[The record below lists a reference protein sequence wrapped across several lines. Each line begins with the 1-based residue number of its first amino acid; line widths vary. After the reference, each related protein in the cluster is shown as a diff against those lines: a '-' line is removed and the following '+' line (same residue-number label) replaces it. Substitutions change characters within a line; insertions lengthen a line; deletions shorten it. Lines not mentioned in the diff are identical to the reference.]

1 MFERL
6 VESILV
12 EYVSEWVEGLDAE
25 KMKIAVFSG
34 TVQFRDLQLKTSAL
48 DKFQLP
54 VKIKIGRLGRLA
66 MKVPWKR
73 LTKEAVKIQI
83 EDLFLLIVPVHQE
96 ERERAKS
103 HSGVPADDS
112 EDSYALRQRWAKQQE
127 VRMREL
133 FEKTKGENGAD
144 SSAANEDS
152 TTSWGYR
159 ERILHNVLD
168 NVSFEFSKI
177 HIRYEDTTQLL
188 SKNPLAL
195 GLTIDSIVVNTTNAN
210 GHNVFIDRSQS
221 HTPFV
226 HKNLDVLRT
235 GLYCE
240 NTLGAEQLEATRR
253 AEHPRLGAYIV
264 RPFNASVKMTINHD
278 DATAY
283 SIPKL
288 QCVVDISTIQSSVT
302 PDQCNDM
309 ISVINFVSTHEM
321 YLKRIHCR
329 RQRPT
334 VPVKNNVK
342 EWWRYAVFGVMY
354 SIRAAAKR
362 LSSKENTSGT
372 SRSRAHRCDWK
383 TFGTLWLNRKEYIH
397 LHKKMLRAAAK
408 KTAVES
414 VIADRCRA
422 NELED
427 KLDVQTIVFFRL
439 CATQEL
445 EAEDSRVESGK
456 KLSGW
461 KARFNSRSYNSE
473 MSSDG
478 ARRRLDISE
487 KTLIYCAV
495 NDQIHASSVA
505 LLQRQEEKKSS
516 AAILFAADVA
526 ISSVQLLLVEPR
538 VSSTAGGAGRVRVE
552 VPAQTFM
559 QFELDKIVFAMFQRA
574 SACNISSSIRSA
586 HMLDFSQADHSSKGE
601 VVPRALFSLIDTPN
615 LPETAENGSSA
626 LSKRRLLEL
635 SIDSSEDKFKLDCK
649 VTPFQYIHHI
659 AVATKLQ
666 AYFSSQ
672 VEVAPVLKEN
682 AEEAFAYSSMWI
694 NKAVFDSYSDSGRSD
709 DDQGGQAGRKV
720 ECSIQLPEIDLL
732 VLSSDVSPVLHA
744 QLIETNFSC
753 ANLLEAFTFSIESIE
768 ILFLDG
774 VAQLESG
781 GGDADQA
788 PSMVEAKADA
798 PKRLQHQD
806 ARKCVTVSDSD
817 GAAIALRQQ
826 YFDFSRRKQSTI
838 LRKTRLVFAGEKVV
852 ERNRISKWMLKCTA
866 PPIFFTLSSRQYH
879 QVVQASVSWA
889 KSNAV
894 SDLTTTKPSGAA
906 AQAQSLATKASASQE
921 TFDPQ
926 DERFCLCVLIPQILI
941 IFEGEDK
948 DETASPPASP
958 ASQGPGP
965 ADVHYGLLG
974 MDLVFDIKEASVEA
988 RFSSVAQ
995 AIGVETKTFTLS
1007 KREKRAQQSATN
1019 HDHKAGK
1026 REKMPS
1032 ADAIAQINKEYAA
1045 SHLQRT
1051 DSDDPEPA
1059 YNFETK
1065 RPALKLLE
1073 VGPKISLLISSVD
1086 PFKCTIAVDRVALYW
1101 DQELLITLLRSY
1113 LFDEPLLRSAFSSRA
1128 SSRAS
1133 SRSSSRTSSGT
1144 DAAASDTKSQ
1154 DGESP
1159 LQTPVGPT
1167 EQLEPYSIALRVSEL
1182 FVFLRPQSMTSHCFS
1197 IRLSGRDVTGM
1208 ISTLDSPTFVSIT
1221 FGLTGGAALDSY
1233 RLLASAAASPPSG
1246 AEKPTEPSQLSDKQ
1260 EVCRLLET
1268 SDPVRIHVETAG
1280 YGALTHRTWAGVFV
1294 QINASGIDMN
1304 FVCAYYALLLEYI
1317 QRDIL
1322 GFFSWLEV
1330 TTRPPN
1336 VASPNE
1342 RTKLDIRAKQ
1352 VRLIV
1357 PRAGFGTSSQ
1367 QQRPEH
1373 MVVTVDE
1380 VALGSRPHSENPRLE
1395 QLGIKLAGVR
1405 MSTCSSAQALAASR
1419 ARTGRQ
1425 TTLFMEQG
1433 VVFVEITTKPI
1444 PVERKK
1450 RQSQQA
1456 VDLMDA
1462 ATDDKRRHRVLE
1474 MQDIIRKLENMCT
1487 HVKVSVDRSA
1497 AWVQDVDEVQQRR
1510 HKPRLDLDT
1519 RRVTLSVDPQQLELI
1534 MCLAQENLGR
1544 TEVQMDPSRLAACLS
1559 GSEKLVTDV
1568 DIDLGVVQLNLM
1580 MSDVGSS
1587 PASREANEAARCRAI
1602 GRIDLRD
1609 VQIVVNQFS
1618 TLRTQC
1624 RVQASSAVCWKV
1636 DWVLANPSAETDG
1649 KTEFREVLTTCAE
1662 LYESTSGEN
1671 TMRCIDVTVDTHP
1684 PPLNKTYSPAPLD
1697 VRVHVDTCA
1706 DSPPLVHLGLRLK
1719 PFITTESTLPLY
1731 TPNPAGA
1738 TIISIST
1745 GVTHV
1750 LVAEYAP
1757 ERSHHALSNGEVP
1770 AIAEDKPTA
1779 GLASLKLIVSGCI
1792 VVRVALGEDAT
1803 THVQVYGRKMS
1814 LEVASKWPPEPT
1826 TESSTS
1832 PAASPVASASP
1843 RRASDVANM
1852 EDRGSSAIATLLADY
1867 RRVLCDDFAVDM
1879 DIFDTNAVDQTT
1891 TISASLTHFHAVLCV
1906 FDTIMLMDLGS
1917 MEWSDDLYEKLL
1929 AELTGSASKRTA
1941 SSRRSNPDASE
1952 KGSSPTASRSSTV
1965 VTIMLEDA
1973 SVTFVREIGEY
1984 FSPVARMYSYCVMC
1998 NVTVE
2003 SQQQP
2008 ALLSTGGTSTAPLPA
2023 TQVVDVVVHFSEDVA
2038 GSELRDDDGVSM
2050 WGFNTTLGAWEPIM
2064 EPWMF
2069 TLALQLSRGA
2079 TGRTVTKLSL
2089 NGSENHTLNVNF
2101 SPAILESFC
2110 AIVKEFEE
2118 ALGAGKTI
2126 RPSTARV
2133 ISCGFYL
2140 ANDCGLEISYWASNY
2155 SDMTSHISRGYTFA
2169 PRRKQ
2174 VPEVLLPRQKVPLKL
2189 STAIFPSLPTD
2200 QVVSFSW
2207 GDEWHPLTDVR
2218 IHNAG
2223 KYIYSVLPRKGQ
2235 RRSNAEGVEPASST
2249 ALNNAQQQS
2258 PQILLALFDI
2268 SAVFGYRTLTVSS
2281 LVRIFNDTG
2290 VAIDCGILGTDGKS
2304 VVDIGTIEANEAIGV
2319 PMGAIP
2325 SLWSV
2330 RVFVKP
2336 HATGTGADATKNY
2349 RWSNE
2354 VFISERE
2361 ESTEHFAAC
2370 SLMLDDYDCRC
2381 QRMFDGSQPLHV
2393 SQTCR
2398 SNGGCFRV
2406 WSHVFTSSNA
2416 SSLKYAQ
2423 LHVLPPLTFENKCGV
2438 PVYAVAFVFK
2448 KVRRAG
2454 GGEREYFHLVASEK
2468 IPAHGSFE
2476 FLASS
2481 LHESTFCSISLT
2493 GFSWSNL
2500 FLLPNSFQRLS
2511 SAGGAAASD
2520 SNAHPR
2526 ATAPGRQPSESGGA
2540 GNSGISSDGS
2550 EIVCSLL
2557 DFKSRPATVNVAFQ
2571 TAYHDRSD
2579 VRKVVIQPRFVI
2591 RNSTP
2596 LPLTFAPHVKV
2607 VSKLSNAKSLFS
2619 LPGSPKKQVTTQC
2632 CASPQLEMLHSKL
2645 NELNG
2650 ATTTPSSPLSKL
2662 AEPSSSHG
2670 TPGST
2675 KSRAGDVN
2683 TSEQDETEC
2692 FYCSDV
2698 DEIDV
2703 QLEGN
2708 ALSTSGVQH
2717 FRLDGTMGGTNAS
2730 LRLFDESAKRWCDLV
2745 AIVSPIDACTTRV
2758 TFVERYLV
2766 VNRSEFELVCAP
2778 SCDIRTGAQNSRAEE
2793 AGAGAS
2799 TSNRAAAAANGNNNA
2814 DHFMVLAPRSTT
2826 AFSWSLRTVIPTDAC
2841 VRFKLNGVGTSAG
2854 GAAVVAATE
2863 PGWRWSGK
2871 ISLHEVSESALKL
2884 SNRYSNQMHVLKV
2897 EVRVESAIRV
2907 FVVISSEDVAPF
2919 PLYRVINSSTQETIY
2934 IKQSFDSGT
2943 GELSESSVTTSA
2955 LYSRGVPQ
2963 RVTPGESVCFGWDEA
2978 FFLQSLD
2985 RVLSIS
2991 YGTGDD
2997 NVRTKVLLDQPDEA
3011 QRVELPKS
3019 KTRITEAHVYVHWYL
3034 HGITKTIHV
3043 HDTPLSRDKQTGKPR
3058 LPVDGSNSTEN
3069 DAAKA
3074 ASNALEVRVRLPRL
3088 ALSILT
3094 SAPEELLLLS
3104 AEDADVRYAVADGE
3118 HDQFEF
3124 KLGTL
3129 QLGNQLDDAVFP
3141 VVFTPLPTA
3150 STGALQLPFAD
3161 SASDKRKPKDKAP
3174 AASTS
3179 QDDGAS
3185 STSTGANGDTFV
3197 HVSLLRLRYGDGV
3210 EYIKYL
3216 SFMLRPVKLQVD
3228 DVLILE
3234 AATLAA
3240 DCFQVVQRYF
3250 FPSNITAA
3258 NGPAQSPGSA
3268 VSGGAAKMTGA
3279 TRNVST
3285 SVESREAFARRRA
3298 CSDAAPIAFAA
3309 SASSSPEINDDD
3321 QWRAMSADENRT
3333 GSGVIVDNVDDVVLP
3348 PAERRMY
3355 IELLELHPLR
3365 VQLTFQSND
3374 QASDNGTNSS
3384 SSSDKLKARAT
3395 YFDSRAT
3402 ALLPL
3407 VFVLLQ
3413 SRIANVDCASLALN
3427 ALHVAHAFTTHAF
3440 LLGAIRQ
3447 HYTIQGARQLYAL
3460 VGAADVLGNPLGL
3473 VTNLG
3478 AGVRDF
3484 FYEPMAG
3491 LVQSPQEFVLG
3502 LSRGT
3507 ASLVRHSVYGT
3518 FNAASKFT
3526 GTLSAGVAALSLDRA
3541 YMRERDARNRRD
3553 VSTHFGTGLFY
3564 GTKQFGQGIVAG
3576 VTGVVTAPARGAMNG
3591 GLAGFVEGVGK
3602 GLIGVAIKPA
3612 AGVLD
3617 LAAKTT
3623 AGITATATAF
3633 DRKPRATRSRLPRL
3647 LRRTRDTR
3655 LRVYCHEEAR
3665 LAQLLR
3671 RLAGY
3676 LLPSELYE
3684 AHVFLPGGRALL
3696 ATSLQLLYV
3705 IENTGN
3711 GTDSSGDGAGA
3722 NASMAMVAAGMAALL
3737 TDSQCLA
3744 RVVWAF
3750 PLASVW
3756 GAQRVARGVSIHIG
3770 SSSGIELS
3778 GTVLPVSASPTASDE
3793 GGETLILTRSSM
3805 SAVLVPIADTT
3816 SSSGTSAATNSTRHG
3831 HNGGDNAATFERVLQ
3846 FVSELVAR
3854 QRERA
3859 PRSDS
3864 SAPPPRNSI
3873 GLVLEPVTADA
3884 SDSDKSYGGRVVEV
3898 LAGSP
3903 CFRAGIEVGDVVVGF
3918 AGKKLEPGDHGS
3930 SLRLALSLMQ
3940 RGETLELLVERRG
3953 QVRSV
3958 LVAAE

>member
-34 TVQFRDLQLKTSAL
+34 TVEFRDLQLKTSAL
-48 DKFQLP
+48 DQFQLP
-54 VKIKIGRLGRLA
+54 VKIKIGRIGRLA

-83 EDLFLLIVPVHQE
+83 EDLFVLIVPVHQE

-103 HSGVPADDS
+103 HPGAPVDGD

-133 FEKTKGENGAD
+133 YEKTKGENAD
-144 SSAANEDS
+144 ASTAGDDS

-195 GLTIDSIVVNTTNAN
+195 GLTIDSIVVSTTNAN

-253 AEHPRLGAYIV
+253 TEHPRLGAYIV

-278 DATAY
+278 DSTAY

-309 ISVINFVSTHEM
+309 ISVINFISTHEM

-329 RQRPT
+329 RQRPR
-334 VPVKNNVK
+334 VPIKNNVK
-342 EWWRYAVFGVMY
+342 EWWRYAIFGVQVMY

-362 LSSKENTSGT
+362 LSSSSGSSDSL
-372 SRSRAHRCDWK
+372 SRRCDWK
-383 TFGTLWLNRKEYIH
+383 AFATLWLSRKEYIH

-408 KTAVES
+408 KTAVEL
-414 VIADRCRA
+414 VVADRCRT
-422 NELED
+422 NEIED

-445 EAEDSRVESGK
+445 EAEESRVESGK

-461 KARFNSRSYNSE
+461 KARFNSRSHNAE
-473 MSSDG
+473 MNADG
-478 ARRRLDISE
+478 VRRRLEISE

-495 NDQIHASSVA
+495 NDQIHASSAA

-516 AAILFAADVA
+516 ATILFAVDVA

-538 VSSTAGGAGRVRVE
+538 PTSAVVGAGRMRVE

-574 SACNISSSIRSA
+574 SACNISSSIASA
-586 HMLDFSQADHSSKGE
+586 QMLDFSQADYLTKDE
-601 VVPRALFSLIDTPN
+601 VVPRALFTMIDFPTPTVSGN
-615 LPETAENGSSA
+615 STSTP
-626 LSKRRLLEL
+626 SKRHLLSL
-635 SIDSSEDKFKLDCK
+635 SIDSSEEKFTLDCK
-649 VTPFQYIHHI
+649 VTPFRYVHHI
-659 AVATKLQ
+659 GVATKLQ

-672 VEVAPVLKEN
+672 VEVAAVLKEN
-682 AEEAFAYSSMWI
+682 AEEAFAYSSIWI
-694 NKAVFDSYSDSGRSD
+694 NKAVFDSYSASD
-709 DDQGGQAGRKV
+709 GDQGGHGCRKV

-744 QLIETNFSC
+744 QLIETSFKTK
-753 ANLLEAFTFSIESIE
+753 NLLEAFTFSIESIE

-774 VAQLESG
+774 IAEFESG
-781 GGDADQA
+781 ATDQVSLA
-788 PSMVEAKADA
+788 TAVVSAA

-806 ARKCVTVSDSD
+806 GRKCITSSESDA
-817 GAAIALRQQ
+817 AAIASRQQ
-826 YFDFSRRKQSTI
+826 HFDFSRRKQSTI
-838 LRKTRLVFAGEKVV
+838 LRKTRLVFAGEKIV
-852 ERNRISKWMLKCTA
+852 ERNRVSRWVLKCTA

-879 QVVQASVSWA
+879 QVVQASASWA
-889 KSNAV
+889 KSNGV
-894 SDLTTTKPSGAA
+894 SDLVTAKPSE
-906 AQAQSLATKASASQE
+906 AQQPIVPKRTNVRE
-921 TFDPQ
+921 EFDPQ
-926 DERFCLCVLIPQILI
+926 DERFCLCVLIPRIVI

-948 DETASPPASP
+948 EEAVLPS
-958 ASQGPGP
+958 
-965 ADVHYGLLG
+965 DVPVNQDLGEPNAPHGLLG
-974 MDLVFDIKEASVEA
+974 MDLVLDIKEASVEA

-995 AIGVETKTFTLS
+995 AIGVEIKSFSLA
-1007 KREKRAQQSATN
+1007 KREKKARQSAS
-1019 HDHKAGK
+1019 DHAQNTAK
-1026 REKMPS
+1026 REKVPT
-1032 ADAIAQINKEYAA
+1032 AEAIEEINKENAA
-1045 SHLQRT
+1045 THPQRT
-1051 DSDDPEPA
+1051 DTDEPDPA

-1086 PFKCTIAVDRVALYW
+1086 PFKCAITVDRVALYW
-1101 DQELLITLLRSY
+1101 DQELLITLFRSY
-1113 LFDEPLLRSAFSSRA
+1113 LFEEPLLRSAFSSRS

-1133 SRSSSRTSSGT
+1133 SRSSSRSSSGT
-1144 DAAASDTKSQ
+1144 NARPESH
-1154 DGESP
+1154 DGESSP
-1159 LQTPVGPT
+1159 QTTPGLT
-1167 EQLEPYSIALRVSEL
+1167 QHLAPYSIDLRVREL
-1182 FVFLRPQSMTSHCFS
+1182 FIFLRPQSMASHCFS
-1197 IRLSGRDVTGM
+1197 IRLSGKDVTGV

-1221 FGLTGGAALDSY
+1221 IGLSGGVALDSY
-1233 RLLASAAASPPSG
+1233 RDLTTPSPSR
-1246 AEKPTEPSQLSDKQ
+1246 AKDPTDQTHHKTEL

-1268 SDPVRIHVETAG
+1268 SDPLRVHVETAG
-1280 YGALTHRTWAGVFV
+1280 YGTLTHRTGAGVFV
-1294 QINASGIDMN
+1294 QINASGIGMN
-1304 FVCAYYALLLEYI
+1304 FVCSYYALLLEYI

-1322 GFFSWLEV
+1322 GFFSWFEV
-1330 TTRPPN
+1330 MTRPPD
-1336 VASPNE
+1336 VASPND

-1352 VRLIV
+1352 VRLVV
-1357 PRAGFGTSSQ
+1357 PRSGFGTNSHM
-1367 QQRPEH
+1367 QRPEH
-1373 MVVTVDE
+1373 MLVE
-1380 VALGSRPHSENPRLE
+1380 VAELALGSRPCSENPRLE
-1395 QLGIKLAGVR
+1395 QLGIKISGVKI
-1405 MSTCSSAQALAASR
+1405 STCSTAQALAVTPAC
-1419 ARTGRQ
+1419 AARQ
-1425 TTLFMEQG
+1425 TTSFMEQD
-1433 VVFVEITTKPI
+1433 VVFLEITSKPI
-1444 PVERKK
+1444 LVDRKK
-1450 RQSQQA
+1450 REDRP
-1456 VDLMDA
+1456 VDGPNAGTEEGKL
-1462 ATDDKRRHRVLE
+1462 RPHRVLE
-1474 MQDIIRKLENMCT
+1474 LQDIIRKMENMCT
-1487 HVKVSVDRSA
+1487 HIKVSVDRSA
-1497 AWVQDVDEVQQRR
+1497 VWVQEDDKAQVRR
-1510 HKPRLDLDT
+1510 EKPRLALDA
-1519 RRVTLSVDPQQLELI
+1519 RGVTLSADPQQLDLI
-1534 MCLAQENLGR
+1534 MCLVQENLGK
-1544 TEVQMDPSRLAACLS
+1544 TDAKMDPSRLAVLLS
-1559 GSEKLVTDV
+1559 ESEKMMTDV
-1568 DIDLGVVQLNLM
+1568 DIDLGGVQLNLM
-1580 MSDVGSS
+1580 MADVGSL
-1587 PASREANEAARCRAI
+1587 PANHDTNNTPRCRAI
-1602 GRIDLRD
+1602 GRVELRD
-1609 VQIVVNQFS
+1609 VKIVVNQYS

-1624 RVQASSAVCWKV
+1624 RVQASGAVCYKV
-1636 DWVLANPSAETDG
+1636 DWISAALSEKPSADMEL
-1649 KTEFREVLTTCAE
+1649 REVLTTCAE

-1671 TMRCIDVTVDTHP
+1671 AMRCIDVTVDTHP
-1684 PPLNKTYSPAPLD
+1684 PPLDKTCSPAPLD

-1706 DSPPLVHLGLRLK
+1706 VSPPLVHLGMRMK
-1719 PFITTESTLPLY
+1719 SFMSTESTLPLY
-1731 TPNPAGA
+1731 TPRPAEA
-1738 TIISIST
+1738 TTISIST
-1745 GVTHV
+1745 GATHI
-1750 LVAEYAP
+1750 LVAEYVP
-1757 ERSHHALSNGEVP
+1757 ERSHHSFSAGNPSD
-1770 AIAEDKPTA
+1770 ISEDKNAVAMT
-1779 GLASLKLIVSGCI
+1779 SLKLIVSGCI
-1792 VVRVALGEDAT
+1792 VVRVSLAEDST

-1826 TESSTS
+1826 AEASTS
-1832 PAASPVASASP
+1832 PTASPVANASP
-1843 RRASDVANM
+1843 RRASDFSST
-1852 EDRGSSAIATLLADY
+1852 EERGGSTLVTLLADY

-1879 DIFDTNAVDQTT
+1879 DIFDTSAIDQTT

-1929 AELTGSASKRTA
+1929 AELTGNSSKRTN
-1941 SSRRSNPDASE
+1941 SSRRTSPDAKE
-1952 KGSSPTASRSSTV
+1952 KHTPSTASQSSTV

-1998 NVTVE
+1998 KVTVD

-2008 ALLSTGGTSTAPLPA
+2008 ALPSTGDSAAASLPA
-2023 TQVVDVVVHFSEDVA
+2023 TQVVNVMVHFSEDVA
-2038 GSELRDDDGVSM
+2038 GGELRDDDGVSM

-2069 TLALQLSRGA
+2069 TLALKLSCEP
-2079 TGRTVTKLSL
+2079 TGRTVTKLSVS
-2089 NGSENHTLNVNF
+2089 GSENHALNVNF
-2101 SPAILESFC
+2101 SPAMLESFC

-2118 ALGAGKTI
+2118 ALSSGKTI

-2140 ANDCGLEISYWASNY
+2140 ANDCGLEITYWVTNH
-2155 SDMTSHISRGYTFA
+2155 SDTTSHISRGYTYA

-2174 VPEVLLPRQKVPLKL
+2174 VPEVLPPRQKVPLKL
-2189 STAIFPSLPTD
+2189 STGIFPSLPTD
-2200 QVVSFSW
+2200 QVVSFTW

-2223 KYIYSVLPRKGQ
+2223 KYIYSVLPKKGRCLSTPQ
-2235 RRSNAEGVEPASST
+2235 GVDT
-2249 ALNNAQQQS
+2249 APLTDGSNAQQQS
-2258 PQILLALFDI
+2258 SQQSSQILLALFDI

-2290 VAIDCGILGTDGKS
+2290 VAVDCGILGTDGKTI
-2304 VVDIGTIEANEAIGV
+2304 VEIGTIEANEAIGV
-2319 PMGAIP
+2319 PMDAIP

-2336 HATGTGADATKNY
+2336 RMLGSHADATKNY
-2349 RWSNE
+2349 RWSND
-2354 VFISERE
+2354 VFISEKE

-2370 SLMLDDYDCRC
+2370 SLVLDDYDCRC

-2423 LHVLPPLTFENKCGV
+2423 MHVLPPLTFENKCGV
-2438 PVYAVAFVFK
+2438 PMYIVTFVFK
-2448 KVRRAG
+2448 KVRRTG
-2454 GGEREYFHLVASEK
+2454 GSEREYFHLVASEK
-2468 IPAHGSFE
+2468 IQAHGSFE
-2476 FLASS
+2476 FFASS

-2500 FLLPNSFQRLS
+2500 FLLPSSFHRPS
-2511 SAGGAAASD
+2511 SARAASASESLEHTRATASGSD
-2520 SNAHPR
+2520 SN
-2526 ATAPGRQPSESGGA
+2526 GGGSSGVSID
-2540 GNSGISSDGS
+2540 GN

-2579 VRKVVIQPRFVI
+2579 IRKVVIQPRFVI

-2596 LPLTFAPHVKV
+2596 LALTFAPHVKE
-2607 VSKLSNAKSLFS
+2607 VSKMSNAKSFFS
-2619 LPGSPKKQVTTQC
+2619 LPGSPKKLAKAQC

-2650 ATTTPSSPLSKL
+2650 ATTTPSSPVSKMV
-2662 AEPSSSHG
+2662 ASSSSHG
-2670 TPGST
+2670 TPNSS
-2675 KSRAGDVN
+2675 KSRPNDAN
-2683 TSEQDETEC
+2683 SSDEDDTEC

-2708 ALSTSGVQH
+2708 TLLTSGVQQ

-2730 LRLFDESAKRWCDLV
+2730 LRLFDEVAKRWCDLV

-2778 SCDIRTGAQNSRAEE
+2778 ACDIRTGAQNSRAEE
-2793 AGAGAS
+2793 AGTA
-2799 TSNRAAAAANGNNNA
+2799 SNRTISAAGGNNA
-2814 DHFMVLAPRSTT
+2814 EHFMALSPRSTT

-2854 GAAVVAATE
+2854 GGTVVAATE

-2871 ISLHEVSESALKL
+2871 LSLHEVSESALKL
-2884 SNRYSNQMHVLKV
+2884 SNRYSNKMHVLKV

-2907 FVVISSEDVAPF
+2907 FVVISSEDLAPF
-2919 PLYRVINSSTQETIY
+2919 PLYRVINSSTHEALY

-2943 GELSESSVTTSA
+2943 GELSETSATTSA

-2963 RVTPGESVCFGWDEA
+2963 RVLPGESVCFGWDEA
-2978 FFLQSLD
+2978 FSLQSLD

-2997 NVRTKVLLDQPDEA
+2997 NVRTKVLLDQPGEA

-3019 KTRITEAHVYVHWYL
+3019 KTRATESHVFVHWYL

-3043 HDTPLSRDKQTGKPR
+3043 HDTPLPRDKQTGKPR
-3058 LPVDGSNSTEN
+3058 LPTNGGVDN
-3069 DAAKA
+3069 DAAKGT
-3074 ASNALEVRVRLPRL
+3074 SNALEVHVRLPRL

-3094 SAPEELLLLS
+3094 LAPEELLLLS

-3129 QLGNQLDDAVFP
+3129 QLDNQLDQAVFP

-3150 STGALQLPFAD
+3150 STGSMQLPFGD
-3161 SASDKRKPKDKAP
+3161 SAADKVKAKGKALTTSTQDSGSHIP
-3174 AASTS
+3174 SSHAS
-3179 QDDGAS
+3179 DGA
-3185 STSTGANGDTFV
+3185 FV

-3216 SFMLRPVKLQVD
+3216 SFMLRPIKVQVD

-3234 AATLAA
+3234 AAMFAV

-3250 FPSNITAA
+3250 SPSSTLSA
-3258 NGPAQSPGSA
+3258 NGTTQLP
-3268 VSGGAAKMTGA
+3268 GA
-3279 TRNVST
+3279 TVATVGTARNVST

-3298 CSDAAPIAFAA
+3298 WSDAAPIASAA
-3309 SASSSPEINDDD
+3309 TPSPTPGLNDDD
-3321 QWRAMSADENRT
+3321 QWRAVSVGANRT
-3333 GSGVIVDNVDDVVLP
+3333 GSGVIVENVDDVVLP

-3365 VQLTFQSND
+3365 VQLTFQPND
-3374 QASDNGTNSS
+3374 QTSEGGTNSS
-3384 SSSDKLKARAT
+3384 DKFKARAT

-3440 LLGAIRQ
+3440 LLGAVRQ

-3491 LVQSPQEFVLG
+3491 LVQSPQEFVFG

-3526 GTLSAGVAALSLDRA
+3526 GTLSAGVAALSLDRS

-3553 VSTHFGTGLFY
+3553 VATHFGTGLFY
-3564 GTKQFGQGIVAG
+3564 GTKQLGQGIVAG

-3633 DRKPRATRSRLPRL
+3633 DRKPRATRARLPRL

-3671 RLAGY
+3671 RLTGY

-3705 IENTGN
+3705 IESGGN
-3711 GTDSSGDGAGA
+3711 GTDSSGNGAGP

-3737 TDSQCLA
+3737 TDSQRSA
-3744 RVVWAF
+3744 RVLWAY

-3756 GAQRVARGVSIHIG
+3756 GAQRVARGVSVHIG
-3770 SSSGIELS
+3770 SSSGLELS
-3778 GTVLPVSASPTASDE
+3778 GSGIMSICADE
-3793 GGETLILTRSSM
+3793 GTGDALILTQSSM
-3805 SAVLVPIADTT
+3805 TAVLVPLTET
-3816 SSSGTSAATNSTRHG
+3816 SGIGGSSTPTSMVRHG
-3831 HNGGDNAATFERVLQ
+3831 HNAGDSTVMFDRVLK
-3846 FVSELVAR
+3846 FVSDLVAR
-3854 QRERA
+3854 QRERT
-3859 PRSDS
+3859 PHRDS

-3873 GLVLEPVTADA
+3873 GLVLEPVTADP
-3884 SDSDKSYGGRVVEV
+3884 SGNDKSHGGRVVEV

-3940 RGETLELLVERRG
+3940 RGETLDLMVERRG

-3958 LVAAE
+3958 HVAAE